1 MEECL
6 ICMLPKK
13 LIQLSCSHSI
23 CEGCKKNIMKKECP
37 FCKIRFAGKSQDN
50 IQALEQLNEDFINYL
65 FNYQTDSDSE
75 LSISSYESEEIP
87 IRQRRI
93 RRRRQAR
100 QRQIINNHQQQEQVN
115 FSLPEISIITQNN
128 ITRRRRRRQIQ
139 EEQVN
144 FSLPEISIITQNI
157 NIPLQPQRQQNNN
170 RLPSLSQ
177 SEPPQTYYIFSN
189 QRNIRNNHLNHHRR

>member
-75 LSISSYESEEIP
+75 LSISSYESDEIP

-100 QRQIINNHQQQEQVN
+100 QRRIINNHQHQQEEEIN
-115 FSLPEISIITQNN
+115 FSLPELSSFRNRRHQNN
-128 ITRRRRRRQIQ
+128 ISSQPQRQQ
-139 EEQVN
+139 N
-144 FSLPEISIITQNI
+144 NTPSQNI
-157 NIPLQPQRQQNNN
+157 NIPSQPQRQQNNN

-177 SEPPQTYYIFSN
+177 SEPPQTYYIISN